1 MMEKIELIPIFSKQ
15 KNFHG
20 KAYIIEIGN
29 ETNLYSYD
37 ILVARIIKYCNT
49 AEVYNID
56 SDSTLRHV
64 KEFLIQAGYPA
75 TNKKQ
80 IIQDY
85 FTTV

>member
-1 MMEKIELIPIFSKQ
+1 MEKIELVPIYSKQ

-37 ILVARIIKYCNT
+37 FLVARVIKYKNV
-49 AEVYNID
+49 AEVYSLE

-64 KEFLIQAGYPA
+64 KEFLKQAGYPA

-80 IIQDY
+80 IKKDY
-85 FTTV
+85 FI